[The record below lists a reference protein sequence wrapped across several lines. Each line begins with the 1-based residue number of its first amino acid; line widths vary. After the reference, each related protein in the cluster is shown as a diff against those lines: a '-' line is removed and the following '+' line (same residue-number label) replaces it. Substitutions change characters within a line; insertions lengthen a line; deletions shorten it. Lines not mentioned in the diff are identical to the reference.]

1 MTTLERWGWT
11 AREAALFQ
19 PHSLQSRSPG
29 RVLAEHRGSYV
40 VATERGEVK
49 AAVSGRFRYDVATA
63 EDFPAVGDW
72 VACTPTDAH
81 TRSSSKK
88 CETRPAAGSQRTCRT
103 CRSASQSL
111 TPVAPA
117 SAARNAQVNA
127 FPMA

>member
-1 MTTLERWGWT
+1 MTGLERWGWT

-49 AAVSGRFRYDVATA
+49 AAVSGRFRYDIATA

-72 VACTPTDAH
+72 VALEPADGRESAIIHDVLLRT
-81 TRSSSKK
+81 TRF
-88 CETRPAAGSQRTCRT
+88 A
-103 CRSASQSL
+103 RSARGD
-111 TPVAPA
+111 VGG
-117 SAARNAQVNA
+117 AQGELSTRGQGIAGVD
-127 FPMA
+127 PQIEDG